1 MSNDATGGDAIPV
14 LKPAPLGVYETA
26 DVDKLTAEVYAHNK
40 NSIVKIGVDCDN
52 GRHFNGSGVLVKDG
66 DNVVIVT
73 NAHLASGTR
82 SITFSNAAGETFN
95 AQIDKLSDG
104 DDLAVLKPD
113 GVKIDPSRAVNIGDP
128 AKLSPGEMLYAIG
141 HPHNYGRPVISQG
154 PFKAVGAYG
163 DVSDA
168 TTTQVVRELT
178 GQIYP
183 GDKNNA
189 AAAEQL
195 VASPRVDAE
204 VLTDHGDSGGGL
216 FNKKNEL
223 VAILEAREDSRP
235 GESFAISSSRI
246 QALLAAQPKF
256 DFHYTRQSL
265 ADADPVPTVL
275 KSAALMGVAVSPFSP
290 LTRRV
295 AAPLAGLYYGVQ
307 ALDDVRLLSHGKDNL
322 YQSPAHYWARLAE
335 DGGAFVGGAMT
346 LVPRLRVAGA
356 AIVGARLAYDAA
368 SDYLTSKP
376 VFAKVERNT
385 ADPQAKKVEPLFW
398 SVYHR

>member
-1 MSNDATGGDAIPV
+1 MSNDATGGHEIPV

-40 NSIVKIGVDCDN
+40 NSIVKIGVDCAN
-52 GRHFNGSGVLVKDG
+52 GKHFNGSGVLVKDG

-128 AKLSPGEMLYAIG
+128 SKLSAGEMLYAIG
-141 HPHNYGRPVISQG
+141 NPGNYGRPVIASG
-154 PFKAVGAYG
+154 PFRTNGAYG

-168 TTTQVVRELT
+168 STARVVRELA

-183 GDKNNA
+183 GDKINA

-195 VASPRVDAE
+195 LASPRVDAA

-223 VAILEAREDSRP
+223 MAILEAKDDNRP
-235 GESFAISSSRI
+235 GESFAISAARVR
-246 QALLAAQPKF
+246 ALLADPAKF
-256 DFHYTRQSL
+256 NFHYKRQTL
-265 ADADPVPTVL
+265 ADAEPVSAVL
-275 KSAALMGVAVSPFSP
+275 KSAALMSVTASPFSP

-307 ALDDVRLLSHGKDNL
+307 ALDDVRLLSQGKENL
-322 YQSPAHYWARLAE
+322 YQSPGHYWTKLAE
-335 DGGAFVGGAMT
+335 DGGAFIGGAMT

-356 AIVGARLAYDAA
+356 AIVGVRLAYDAA
-368 SDYLTSKP
+368 SDFLTSKP
-376 VFAKVERNT
+376 VFDKVERNT